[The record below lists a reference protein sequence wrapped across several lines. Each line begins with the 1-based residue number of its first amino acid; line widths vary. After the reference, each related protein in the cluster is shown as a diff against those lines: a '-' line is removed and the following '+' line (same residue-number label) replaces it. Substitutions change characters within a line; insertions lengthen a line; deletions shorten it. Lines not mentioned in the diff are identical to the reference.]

1 MTTRQPTPDVPGP
14 LPGHTPEQQ
23 MARLLAWLMAVTA
36 DDPVVLDDFADR
48 IYAGT
53 GPQEA
58 AAAAL
63 AGASLGL

>member
-1 MTTRQPTPDVPGP
+1 MLTCQPMPEVPDP

-23 MARLLAWLMAVTA
+23 VVRLLAWLMAGSG
-36 DDPVVLDDFADR
+36 DDPVVLDDFTDR
-48 IYAGT
+48 VYAGA

-63 AGASLGL
+63 AGASIHL